1 MSGLKLKLNLNTGSA
16 LNKAPPTPGAAT
28 PAPTPG
34 GSRPKLKLTNKSNPP
49 TPAASAPPP
58 IPAPA
63 TTSTETPLPKKTKA
77 GRAPKPSAKLVEQ
90 NRKRV
95 KHESDSEADES
106 TIAVIPPQKKIKI
119 QLSAG
124 PKTPVT
130 PGHGVVLKAKVKG
143 KPPRRPL
150 GEGYDSEASDREID
164 PSIEEEFVLRMVP
177 GDDCEYLRKAIAD
190 KKIGIPKSQGGA
202 DVHMKFYHPEGRR
215 AAVIVRGHVYAATLV
230 DLPCVI
236 EGMKSWDKRGWWKSA
251 DICQMLWAFARVK
264 NEEEAKNIPL
274 PKIIDPVTFQYP
286 HGLTP
291 PMYFARK
298 RRFRKRI
305 SRTAIE
311 AVEDAVEKLLQADAA
326 AESTR
331 FEVLDPDAEDRRAY
345 SPGASSQGEY
355 EQYSAGEEDAEGD
368 MDDTGYFSHIH
379 HTHNDQSFENDID
392 ADLEADLEA
401 AMQAD
406 AFENTPI
413 STPEPSAMLAGT
425 ASRAESTLLSAEADQ
440 EASADESVEGS
451 DEEDDEDGSE
461 TGGIDEDEK
470 ARLAQLQGAREDIVD
485 LERQLEFVQSSLA
498 AQQNPILRRRL
509 EDNARK
515 LMAEL
520 QLKKSAIGEGE
531 DD

>member
-1 MSGLKLKLNLNTGSA
+1 MSGLKLKLNLNTSSA
-16 LNKAPPTPGAAT
+16 ISKAPPTPGATT

-34 GSRPKLKLTNKSNPP
+34 GSRPKLKLTNKSNPATPSVP
-49 TPAASAPPP
+49 TPA
-58 IPAPA
+58 
-63 TTSTETPLPKKTKA
+63 EVPLPKKTKA

-95 KHESDSEADES
+95 KDESGSEADES

-124 PKTPVT
+124 PKTPVLT

-143 KPPRRPL
+143 KPPKRPL

-164 PSIEEEFVLRMVP
+164 PAIEEEFVLRMVP
-177 GDDCEYLRKAIAD
+177 GDDCEYLKRAIAE

-215 AAVIVRGHVYAATLV
+215 AAVIVRGRVYAATLV

-251 DICQMLWAFARVK
+251 DICQMLWAFAKVK
-264 NEEEAKNIPL
+264 SEDEAKTIPL

-291 PMYFARK
+291 PMYYARK

-326 AESTR
+326 AENTH
-331 FEVLDPDAEDRRAY
+331 FEILDPDAEDRRSQAY
-345 SPGASSQGEY
+345 SPGASSQGDY

-368 MDDTGYFSHIH
+368 VDDTGYFSHVH
-379 HTHNDQSFENDID
+379 GQVHSFENDID

-401 AMQAD
+401 AMEAE
-406 AFENTPI
+406 ALENTPI
-413 STPEPSAMLAGT
+413 STPELSTALAGS
-425 ASRAESTLLSAEADQ
+425 ASRAESTLMSAEADQ

-451 DEEDDEDGSE
+451 DEDDDDGSE
-461 TGGIDEDEK
+461 AGGVDEDEK
-470 ARLAQLQGAREDIVD
+470 VRLAQLQGVREDIID
-485 LERQLEFVQSSLA
+485 LQRQLEFVQNSLA

>member
-16 LNKAPPTPGAAT
+16 ISKPPTPGAAT
-28 PAPTPG
+28 PGGTTPALTPG
-34 GSRPKLKLTNKSNPP
+34 GSRPKLKLTNKSNPSTP
-49 TPAASAPPP
+49 SVPAAPE
-58 IPAPA
+58 IPV
-63 TTSTETPLPKKTKA
+63 PKKTKA

-90 NRKRV
+90 NRKRL
-95 KHESDSEADES
+95 KDESGSEADES

-124 PKTPVT
+124 PKTPVVT

-143 KPPRRPL
+143 KPPKRPL

-164 PSIEEEFVLRMVP
+164 PAIEEEFVLRMVP
-177 GDDCEYLRKAIAD
+177 GDDCEYLKRAIAD

-202 DVHMKFYHPEGRR
+202 DVHMKFYHAEGRR
-215 AAVIVRGHVYAATLV
+215 AAVIIRGRVYAATLV

-264 NEEEAKNIPL
+264 NEEEAKTIPL

-291 PMYFARK
+291 PMYYARK

-331 FEVLDPDAEDRRAY
+331 FEILDPDAEDRRSQAF
-345 SPGASSQGEY
+345 SPGATSQGEY

-368 MDDTGYFSHIH
+368 VDDTGYFSHAHIQS
-379 HTHNDQSFENDID
+379 HTFDNDID

-401 AMQAD
+401 AMQAE

-413 STPEPSAMLAGT
+413 STPEPSTAFAGT
-425 ASRAESTLLSAEADQ
+425 GSRAESTLMSMEADQ
-440 EASADESVEGS
+440 EASGDESVEGS
-451 DEEDDEDGSE
+451 DEEDDDDGSE
-461 TGGIDEDEK
+461 AGGVDEDEK
-470 ARLAQLQGAREDIVD
+470 ARLAQLQGVREDIID
-485 LERQLEFVQSSLA
+485 LQRQLEFVQGSLA